1 MALASKTRSLAAM
14 GRFFNRR
21 LFTRIQNFRSGPDL
35 TGWALCGCKQKR
47 TSPLKPQDD

>member
-21 LFTRIQNFRSGPDL
+21 LFHQNSKFSLNRMGL
-35 TGWALCGCKQKR
+35 MRLQ
-47 TSPLKPQDD
+47 TSARRR